1 MPRLRRA
8 VTEDRHPA
16 GIAVSTLSRLQAWYV
31 TQCNGDWEH
40 HHGVS
45 IESCDNPGWWVKIS
59 LVDTPLQGMAFTEI
73 SENIDV
79 NRRATSSSWLSC
91 RVEGTVWHGAGDA
104 AKLDVILDAF
114 LAWAESQGG

>member
-1 MPRLRRA
+1 M
-8 VTEDRHPA
+8 
-16 GIAVSTLSRLQAWYV
+16 STLSRLQAWYAR
-31 TQCNGDWEH
+31 QCNGDWEH

-79 NRRATSSSWLSC
+79 NRRATNSSWLSC

-104 AKLDVILDAF
+104 AKLDLILDAF
-114 LAWAESQGG
+114 LAWAESHGA